1 MQKGKVRY
9 TDLML
14 WSALAIPFLVSVAL
28 TGHLSPDLMKA
39 GAIVWMAVCCHLLAR
54 LPDRASGEFLP
65 GRYPL
70 AGEVPAADR
79 TSRFP
84 ANPDAER

>member
-1 MQKGKVRY
+1 MQKEKVRY
-9 TDLML
+9 ADLML

-28 TGHLSPDLMKA
+28 TDHISPDLIKA

-54 LPDRASGEFLP
+54 LPERASGEFLP
-65 GRYPL
+65 GRYPF

-79 TSRFP
+79 ASRFP
-84 ANPDAER
+84 ADPDAER